1 MKSSRT
7 AVTIAFNE
15 RVEVEPGVWENEL
28 TEKTIKAE
36 QQTIFQT
43 RRDRAL
49 ADKQTLTARF
59 AVRSWQVTTD
69 LDYVVWKG
77 RKYKVN
83 QATENTDNHYTI
95 IEIGELI

>member
-7 AVTIAFNE
+7 AITIAYNR
-15 RVEVEPGVWENEL
+15 RVEVEAGVWENEL
-28 TEKTIKAE
+28 VENKVKAE
-36 QQTIFQT
+36 QQAIYQS

-59 AVRSWQVTTD
+59 SVRSHLITTE

-83 QATENTDNHYTI
+83 QAIENTDDHFTI